1 MNGFLARGA
10 KLVGGLLVSVL
21 LFSGVTIAAQE
32 CSFDDAEL
40 MTRPGSSGPPTDVF
54 VRLYVNDITKIQDVE
69 QSFVA
74 DVVFR
79 AEWSD
84 PRLTHS
90 APVPCLATELQVWA
104 PQIQSLNLRVME
116 QRRPPEIRVAPS
128 GEVAMFMRG
137 FGEFSFPADLAD
149 FPFDRQTL
157 PFVLISRRAPQEL
170 VLRSDDSGVGM
181 GDRLSVANWDISY
194 RDANSSTHY
203 LASAD
208 RNIPRLDIVF
218 DAKRLTGYY
227 TWKLIVPLL
236 LVVMM
241 SWAVFWMAPV
251 HVAPRVGL
259 AATAMLTLIAY
270 RFALGALLPPIAY
283 LTRMDVFLVF
293 ASVLVF
299 AALAVAVI
307 VTYVADHGREDLAD
321 KITRVARWLS
331 PLLFVG
337 LLLLVFR

>member
-1 MNGFLARGA
+1 MNGFLAQGA

-21 LFSGVTIAAQE
+21 LFSGASIAAQE

-40 MTRPGSSGPPTDVF
+40 MTRPGPSGPPTDVY

-69 QSFVA
+69 QCFVA

-90 APVPCLATELQVWA
+90 DPVPCVATELQVWT

-116 QRRPPEIRVAPS
+116 ERHPREIRVSPS
-128 GEVAMFMRG
+128 GEVAVFMRG

-149 FPFDRQTL
+149 FPFDAQVL
-157 PFVLISRRAPQEL
+157 PFVLVSRRSPQEL

-181 GDRLSVANWDISY
+181 ADRFSVSNWDISY
-194 RDANSSTHY
+194 ASAKSSTYY
-203 LASAD
+203 LAAGD
-208 RNIPRLDIVF
+208 RDIPRLDIVF

-241 SWAVFWMAPV
+241 SWAVFWMAPI

-283 LTRMDVFLVF
+283 LTRMDIFLVF

-299 AALAVAVI
+299 AALAVAVV
-307 VTYVADHGREDLAD
+307 VTYVADHGREDLAH

-337 LLLLVFR
+337 LLLMVFR

>member
-1 MNGFLARGA
+1 MNGFLAQGI
-10 KLVGGLLVSVL
+10 KLLGNLLVSVL
-21 LFSGVTIAAQE
+21 LFSGTSIAAQE
-32 CSFDDAEL
+32 CSFDDAGL
-40 MTRPGSSGPPTDVF
+40 MTRPGPPDQPIDVF

-84 PRLTHS
+84 PRLAHS
-90 APVPCLATELQVWA
+90 APVPCLATELQVWT
-104 PQIQSLNLRVME
+104 PQIQSLNLRVIV
-116 QRRPPEIRVAPS
+116 QSHPREIRVSPT
-128 GEVAMFMRG
+128 GEVVMFMRG

-149 FPFDRQTL
+149 FPFDQQRL
-157 PFVLISRRAPQEL
+157 PFVLISRRAPQE
-170 VLRSDDSGVGM
+170 VMLRTDDSGVGM
-181 GDRLSVANWDISY
+181 GNRLSVANWDIVY
-194 RDANSSTHY
+194 AGATSSTHY
-203 LASAD
+203 LAAAD
-208 RNIPRLDIVF
+208 RDIPRLDVVF
-218 DAKRLTGYY
+218 EATRLTGYY

-283 LTRMDVFLVF
+283 LTRMDIFLVF

-299 AALAVAVI
+299 AALGVAVV
-307 VTYVADHGREDLAD
+307 VTYVADLGRDDLAD

-331 PLLFVG
+331 PVLFAG
-337 LLLLVFR
+337 LLLMVFR

>member
-1 MNGFLARGA
+1 MKGLLAKGT
-10 KLVGGLLVSVL
+10 KLLGGLLVSVL
-21 LFSGVTIAAQE
+21 LFSGSSIAAQE
-32 CSFDDAEL
+32 CNFDDAEL
-40 MTRPGSSGPPTDVF
+40 MTRPGRADLPTDVF
-54 VRLYVNDITKIQDVE
+54 ARLYVNDITKIQDVD

-84 PRLTHS
+84 PRLAHS
-90 APVPCLATELQVWA
+90 APVPCLATELQIWA

-116 QRRPPEIRVAPS
+116 QRTPPEIRVSPA
-128 GEVAMFMRG
+128 GEVVMFMRG
-137 FGEFSFPADLAD
+137 FGEFSFQADLAD
-149 FPFDRQTL
+149 FPFDQQVL
-157 PFVLISRRAPQEL
+157 PFVLISRRAPQEV
-170 VLRSDDSGVGM
+170 VLRSDSSGVGM
-181 GDRLSVANWDISY
+181 ADRLSVSNWAISF
-194 RDANSSTHY
+194 AGAKSSTHY
-203 LASAD
+203 LAAAD

-218 DAKRLTGYY
+218 DARRLTGYY

-241 SWAVFWMAPV
+241 SWAVFWMAPI

-283 LTRMDVFLVF
+283 LTRMDIFLVF

-299 AALAVAVI
+299 AALAVAVV
-307 VTYVADHGREDLAD
+307 VTYVADHGREDLAH

-337 LLLLVFR
+337 LLLMVFR